1 MNSLIIAAGAGG
13 LFFLGYRFYG
23 RVIERLYGA
32 DPSRNTPATEKYD
45 GVDYVPAKH
54 WTVLFGHHFSSIAG
68 AAPVVGPIL
77 ALAYWGWLPALL
89 WIVLGTMFIGGV
101 HDFGSLMA
109 SVRHGGSSIAHVA
122 ERLVSKRARILFS
135 AFTWL
140 ALVLIIAVFT
150 EFCART
156 LVVENKIVIPTFGL
170 IPVAVFTGY
179 LLYRRK
185 AKQVPTTVFGLG
197 LLAGMIVLGAYVP
210 VNLGGRG
217 LEIWMVVLFLYCIVA
232 SVTPVQLLLQPRDYL
247 SAFLL
252 FVGIGIGYLGLVV
265 SHPVVRLP
273 AFTGWKAG
281 VGPLWPMLF
290 VTVACGAISG
300 FHSLISSGTT
310 SKQIAT
316 EKHARRIG
324 YGAMVAEGL
333 VATLALLAVA
343 SGFTGLSSLTK
354 MVKAGQTIP
363 AFGQGFSFVTRPI
376 LGEFGGLM
384 AITILNAF
392 ILTTLDTAT
401 RIARYITE
409 ELLGIG
415 NRIVATVVPVVLA
428 GGLVWGGKAARI
440 WTIFG
445 AANQLV
451 AALALIVVTM
461 WLLSQRKLIRYTL
474 YPAIFMLVT
483 TIGSLIYGL
492 AKYCRGKEVLLAII
506 SAVLIGLSLLLLAE
520 TVAAV
525 LRGRRGTQSVQV
537 PSPSPAVAP
546 SDSPERQQNR

>member
-1 MNSLIIAAGAGG
+1 MNSLIVAAAAGL
-13 LFFLGYRFYG
+13 LFFFAYRFYA
-23 RVIERLYGA
+23 RVVEKLYGV
-32 DPSRNTPATEKYD
+32 DPARKTPAEEKYD

-54 WTVLFGHHFSSIAG
+54 WTILFGHHFSSIAG
-68 AAPVVGPIL
+68 AGPVVGPIL
-77 ALAYWGWLPALL
+77 ALAYWGWLPTIL
-89 WIVLGTMFIGGV
+89 WVVLGTIFIGGV

-122 ERLVSKRARILFS
+122 ERLVSRRARILFS

-150 EFCART
+150 EFCAKT
-156 LVVENKIVIPTFGL
+156 LVVEKKIVIPTFGL

-217 LEIWMVVLFLYCIVA
+217 LQIWMVVLFIYCVVA
-232 SVTPVQLLLQPRDYL
+232 SVTPVHLLLQPRDYL

-252 FVGIGIGYLGLVV
+252 FAGAGIGYLGLVV
-265 SHPVVRLP
+265 THPAIKLP

-300 FHSLISSGTT
+300 FHSLIASGTT
-310 SKQIAT
+310 SKQIAS

-324 YGAMVAEGL
+324 YGGMVAEGL
-333 VATLALLAVA
+333 VAALALLAVA

-354 MVKAGQTIP
+354 MVEAGETIS
-363 AFGQGFSFVTRPI
+363 AFGQGFSVVTRPI
-376 LGEFGGLM
+376 LGGFGGLM

-401 RIARYITE
+401 RITRYMTE
-409 ELLGIG
+409 ELFGIR
-415 NRIVATVVPVVLA
+415 NRIVATVFPVVLA
-428 GGLVWGGKAARI
+428 GALVWGGKAGKI
-440 WTIFG
+440 WTVFG
-445 AANQLV
+445 AANQLM
-451 AALALIVVTM
+451 AALALMVVTF
-461 WLLSQRKLIRYTL
+461 WLLSQQKLVRYTL
-474 YPAIFMLVT
+474 IPGIFMLAT
-483 TIGSLIYGL
+483 TVGSLAYG
-492 AKYCRGKEVLLAII
+492 AVKYFKTNDFLLAVI
-506 SAVLIGLSLLLLAE
+506 SLVLIALSIMMLGE
-520 TVAAV
+520 SIAA
-525 LRGRRGTQSVQV
+525 LRRLKRTQK
-537 PSPSPAVAP
+537 A
-546 SDSPERQQNR
+546 

>member
-1 MNSLIIAAGAGG
+1 MNSLVIAAAAGL
-13 LFFLGYRFYG
+13 LFFVAYRFYAKF
-23 RVIERLYGA
+23 IEKLYGV
-32 DPSRNTPATEKYD
+32 DPARKTPAEEKCD

-68 AAPVVGPIL
+68 AGPVVGPIL
-77 ALAYWGWLPALL
+77 ALAYWGWLPTIL
-89 WIVLGTMFIGGV
+89 WVVLGTIFMGGV

-156 LVVENKIVIPTFGL
+156 LVVEEKIVIPTFGL
-170 IPVAVFTGY
+170 IPVAVLTGY
-179 LLYRRK
+179 LLYQRK
-185 AKQVPTTVFGLG
+185 AKQVPITVFGLG

-217 LEIWMVVLFLYCIVA
+217 LQIWMVVLFLYCIVA

-252 FVGIGIGYLGLVV
+252 FVGMGIGYLGLVV
-265 SHPVVRLP
+265 THPVIKLP

-324 YGAMVAEGL
+324 YGGMVAEGL
-333 VATLALLAVA
+333 VAALALLAVA

-354 MVKAGQTIP
+354 MVKAGETIP

-376 LGEFGGLM
+376 LGGFGGLM

-401 RIARYITE
+401 RITRYMTE
-409 ELLGIG
+409 ELFGIR
-415 NRIVATVVPVVLA
+415 NRIVATVFPVVLA
-428 GGLVWGGKAARI
+428 GGLVWGGKAAKI
-440 WTIFG
+440 WTVFG
-445 AANQLV
+445 AANQLM
-451 AALALIVVTM
+451 AALALMVVTF
-461 WLLSQRKLIRYTL
+461 WLLSQQKLVRYTL
-474 YPAIFMLVT
+474 IPGIFMLAT
-483 TIGSLIYGL
+483 TVGSLAYGVV
-492 AKYCRGKEVLLAII
+492 KYVKSKDFLLAVI
-506 SAVLIGLSLLLLAE
+506 SLVLIALSILMLAE
-520 TVAAV
+520 SIAA
-525 LRGRRGTQSVQV
+525 LRRVRRTQKAQR
-537 PSPSPAVAP
+537 
-546 SDSPERQQNR
+546 PELG